1 MLNILG
7 GGEGFDMHML
17 GGGEGFDICIYWVG
31 VSVGEMLNTKEER
44 SCSTAQ
50 VPT

>member
-1 MLNILG
+1 MLNI
-7 GGEGFDMHML
+7 L
-17 GGGEGFDICIYWVG
+17 GGGEGFDICIYWEVG